1 MKRFSDTARF
11 DDPWLQSLP
20 LEMKLAWEYVWAK
33 CDNAGVWVRNEALA
47 DFQIGKKVNWA
58 AFVSASDGRLLEVGK
73 SKLAIVGFVAFQC
86 GELNPECRP
95 HAAVITLLKSHG
107 LFDEDTLSIEY
118 SKGINTLQDK
128 DKDQDKEKDQDQDTP
143 ASGEKKATH
152 KAPAQSDDEWLAGLQ
167 TVLAYEHL
175 NVAAEYSRA
184 KVWCETNRRQCTRKF
199 FTNWLNRASANTRE
213 IAPSRPVAPKP
224 TAPKETPEEAYH
236 RVNYTERVAAG
247 LPPL

>member
-95 HAAVITLLKSHG
+95 HAAVIALLKSHG
-107 LFDEDTLSIEY
+107 MFDEDTLSIEY

-128 DKDQDKEKDQDQDTP
+128 DKDQDKEKDKDQDTP

-175 NVAAEYSRA
+175 NVAVEFSKATQ
-184 KVWCETNRRQCTRKF
+184 WCALKRRQCTRLF
-199 FTNWLNRASANTRE
+199 FTRWLNRASAD
-213 IAPSRPVAPKP
+213 RPITASAPKS
-224 TAPKETPEEAYH
+224 AP
-236 RVNYTERVAAG
+236 NYEIPGDAFLRSQG
-247 LPPL
+247 IPI